1 MERTSP
7 AEVAEEALQRRETL
21 ERCVRDLTG
30 LLAVPAMWA
39 GRDPAAVL
47 GTSLEVLVSLLH
59 VDLAYGQLGPSLHDL
74 RVAGRPELVIDA
86 PTVCAA
92 LRGVTD
98 SSVATVDN
106 PLGPGELRAIRGGI
120 GMGVGGGS
128 IVVASARR
136 TFPDETERVL
146 FRVACNQATIGLQHA
161 ALVRDRT
168 ERLARQTAE
177 YQQLQGLAHASLAI
191 TSQRSLEEVLQS
203 ITEQARQ
210 VIGAHHAVTT
220 LVLRDDWTQAITA
233 ASSSDEYAARQD
245 RRDLADGPEIYA
257 FVRRANRPVRMT
269 RDELGQHSWLAAP
282 LVGRE
287 QDSLGFIQLSD
298 KTDGGDFSD
307 RDEAMLVQLA
317 RMASVAI
324 ENVRLL
330 AREQHARQEAERLNR
345 LRDEFLATI
354 SHELR
359 TPLNAILGWAKMLA
373 ASKIDDPRV
382 AKGLAVIDRNAQAQ
396 ANIIED
402 ILDVSRIITGKLK
415 LNRHVVPVSAMV
427 DNALDTLR
435 PAAEAKR
442 ITLDVEV
449 GADVGAIIG
458 DEDRL
463 RQVTWNLLSNAVKFT
478 PPDGRVAVRARRVD
492 AQVIVEVTDSGV
504 GIDPSFLPFVFD
516 RFRQA
521 DGTSNRTF
529 GGLGLGLAI
538 VRHLVDLHGGTVR
551 AESEGAGRGSK
562 FTVRLPVRPVLP
574 DEAATTAAAHRAP
587 MHAQRDGEL
596 RLHGLRI
603 LVVDDDD
610 DARELLGI
618 ILEQN
623 GARPVPAASVTEAL
637 ALLETF
643 HPDILVSDIG
653 MPDEDGYA
661 LLAKVRGL
669 GTTHPVS
676 AVPAIALTAYAR
688 VDDRRRALAAGFQ
701 LHVPKPVNPAELIAA
716 IDLLAR

>member
-1 MERTSP
+1 
-7 AEVAEEALQRRETL
+7 
-21 ERCVRDLTG
+21 

-59 VDLAYGQLGPSLHDL
+59 LDLAYGQLGPLHDL
-74 RVAGRPELVIDA
+74 RVAGRPELAVEARSVGD
-86 PTVCAA
+86 A
-92 LRGVTD
+92 LRALVD

-106 PLGPGELRAIRGGI
+106 PVGSGQLRAVRGGI
-120 GMGVGGGS
+120 GMGVDGGS
-128 IVVASARR
+128 IVVASARS

-168 ERLARQTAE
+168 ERLATQTAE
-177 YQQLQGLAHASLAI
+177 YLQLQALARASLAI

-203 ITEQARQ
+203 ITDQARQ
-210 VIGAHHAVTT
+210 VIGAHHAMTS
-220 LVLRDDWTQAITA
+220 LVMRDDWAQAITTV
-233 ASSSDEYAARQD
+233 SESDESASRAD
-245 RRDLADGPEIYA
+245 RRHQPGGSEIYA
-257 FVRRANRPVRMT
+257 LVRGANGPVRMSQ
-269 RDELGQHSWLAAP
+269 DELGQHSAQSRGSIGEGRPMRGWLAAP
-282 LVGRE
+282 LVGGE
-287 QDSLGFIQLSD
+287 QHGLGFIQLSD
-298 KTDGGDFSD
+298 KIDGGDFDD

-317 RMASVAI
+317 RVASVAI

-373 ASKIDDPRV
+373 ASNIDDARV

-415 LNRHVVPVSAMV
+415 LNRHVVQVSAMI

-442 ITLDVEV
+442 IALEV
-449 GADVGAIIG
+449 DMGADVDAIIG

-478 PPDGRVAVRARRVD
+478 PPDGRVAVVVRRVES
-492 AQVIVEVTDSGV
+492 QVVIEVTDSGV
-504 GIDPSFLPFVFD
+504 GIEASFLPFVFD

-529 GGLGLGLAI
+529 SGLGLGLAI

-551 AESEGAGRGSK
+551 AESDGANRGSK
-562 FTVRLPVRPVLP
+562 FTVRLPLRPVLP
-574 DEAATTAAAHRAP
+574 EEATVTHASHRAP
-587 MHAQRDGEL
+587 MQARSDAAR
-596 RLHGLRI
+596 RLQGLRI

-653 MPDEDGYA
+653 MPEEDGYA

-676 AVPAIALTAYAR
+676 GVPAIALTAYAR

-701 LHVPKPVNPAELIAA
+701 LHVPKPVNPAELVAA